1 MMEDVSPVLVA
12 IVGASGVVA
21 GGLGSLLGLGGGV
34 FLVPLL
40 VLGLGLPMPQ
50 AVAIS
55 LTTVVA
61 TSSVVAARVT
71 GQHLINL
78 RLGMLLE
85 VATAAGGLL
94 GGLTATSLTPATLQ
108 RLFAIVMVAIAGVTL
123 ARRNR
128 RNVHFE
134 HDADPGR
141 LGGRFADPQSG
152 REVTYRVKRLP
163 LALLGSFVAGNLS
176 SLLGIGGGVLKVPLL
191 NAWCGVPLRVAAA
204 TSALMIGV
212 TAVPGAIIYFG
223 NGQLRPA
230 LAAAAVLGV
239 QAGAPLAVRLGL
251 RLTDKSLSLLLVAV
265 MLMVAASM
273 IVGVR

>member
-1 MMEDVSPVLVA
+1 MLDVSPLLVL
-12 IVGASGVVA
+12 IVGLAGIVA

-40 VLGLGLPMPQ
+40 VVALGLPMPQ

-61 TSSVVAARVT
+61 TSSVVASRVT
-71 GQHLINL
+71 GRHLINL

-94 GGLTATSLTPATLQ
+94 GGLTAMALTPLMLQ
-108 RLFAIVMVAIAGVTL
+108 YLFAAVMLFIAAVTL

-128 RNVHFE
+128 RNVQLAS
-134 HDADPGR
+134 DADPGW
-141 LGGRFADPQSG
+141 LGGRFADPQAG
-152 REVTYRVKRLP
+152 RVVTYRVKRLP
-163 LALLGSFVAGNLS
+163 LALAGSFVAGNLS

-239 QAGAPLAVRLGL
+239 QAGAPLAARLGL
-251 RLTDKSLSLLLVAV
+251 ALTDKALSLLLVGV
-265 MLMVAASM
+265 MLFVAASM
-273 IVGVR
+273 LLGVR

>member
-1 MMEDVSPVLVA
+1 MADVSALLVL
-12 IVGASGVVA
+12 IVGLSGVVA
-21 GGLGSLLGLGGGV
+21 GALGSLLGLGGGV

-61 TSSVVAARVT
+61 TSSVVAARIT

-94 GGLTATSLTPATLQ
+94 GGLTATSLSPQALQ
-108 RLFAIVMVAIAGVTL
+108 RLFAVVMVAIAGVTG

-128 RNVHFE
+128 RNVRFDS
-134 HDADPGR
+134 DADPGR
-141 LGGRFADPQSG
+141 LGGRFPDPESG
-152 REVTYRVKRLP
+152 REVSYRVKRLP
-163 LALLGSFVAGNLS
+163 VAMVGSFVAGNLS

-239 QAGAPLAVRLGL
+239 QAGAPLAARLGL
-251 RLTDKSLSLLLVAV
+251 KLTEKALSLLLVTV
-265 MLMVAASM
+265 MLLVALSM
-273 IVGVR
+273 FLGVR

>member
-1 MMEDVSPVLVA
+1 MLDASPLLVL
-12 IVGASGVVA
+12 IVGLAGIVA

-34 FLVPLL
+34 LLVPLL
-40 VLGLGLPMPQ
+40 VVALGLPMPQ

-61 TSSVVAARVT
+61 TSSVVASRMT
-71 GQHLINL
+71 GRHLINL

-94 GGLTATSLTPATLQ
+94 GGLTAATLAPRTLQ
-108 RLFAIVMVAIAGVTL
+108 YLFAAVMVFIAAVTV

-128 RNVHFE
+128 CNVQFAS
-134 HDADPGR
+134 DVDPGW
-141 LGGRFADPQSG
+141 LGGRFADPQSSQV
-152 REVTYRVKRLP
+152 VTYRVQRLP
-163 LALLGSFVAGNLS
+163 LALAGSFVAGNLS

-239 QAGAPLAVRLGL
+239 QAGAPLAARLGL
-251 RLTDKSLSLLLVAV
+251 ALTDKALSLLLVGV
-265 MLMVAASM
+265 MLFVAASM
-273 IVGVR
+273 LLGTR

>member
-1 MMEDVSPVLVA
+1 MLDVSPLLVL
-12 IVGASGVVA
+12 IVGLAGIVA
-21 GGLGSLLGLGGGV
+21 GGLGALLGLGGGV

-40 VLGLGLPMPQ
+40 VVALGLPMPQ

-61 TSSVVAARVT
+61 TSSVVASRVT
-71 GQHLINL
+71 GRHLINL

-94 GGLTATSLTPATLQ
+94 GGLTAMALTPLLLQ
-108 RLFAIVMVAIAGVTL
+108 YLFAAVMLFIAAVTL

-128 RNVHFE
+128 RNVQLAT
-134 HDADPGR
+134 DADPGW
-141 LGGRFADPQSG
+141 LGGRFHDPQSG
-152 REVTYRVKRLP
+152 RVVTYRVKRLP
-163 LALLGSFVAGNLS
+163 LALAGSFVAGNLS

-239 QAGAPLAVRLGL
+239 QAGAPLAARLGL
-251 RLTDKSLSLLLVAV
+251 ALTDKALSLLLVGV
-265 MLMVAASM
+265 MLFVAASM
-273 IVGVR
+273 LLGVR

>member
-1 MMEDVSPVLVA
+1 MLDVSPLLVL
-12 IVGASGVVA
+12 IVGLAGIVA

-40 VLGLGLPMPQ
+40 VVALGLPMPQ

-61 TSSVVAARVT
+61 TSSVVASRVT
-71 GQHLINL
+71 GRHLINL

-94 GGLTATSLTPATLQ
+94 GGLTAMALTPLLLQ
-108 RLFAIVMVAIAGVTL
+108 YLFAAVMLFIAAVTL

-128 RNVHFE
+128 RNVQLAT
-134 HDADPGR
+134 DADPGW
-141 LGGRFADPQSG
+141 LGGRFHDPQSG
-152 REVTYRVKRLP
+152 RVVTYRVKRLP
-163 LALLGSFVAGNLS
+163 LALAGSFVAGNLS

-239 QAGAPLAVRLGL
+239 QAGAPLAARLGL
-251 RLTDKSLSLLLVAV
+251 ALTDKALSLLLVGV
-265 MLMVAASM
+265 MLFVAASM
-273 IVGVR
+273 LLGVR

>member
-1 MMEDVSPVLVA
+1 MLDVSPLLVL
-12 IVGASGVVA
+12 IVGLAGIVA

-40 VLGLGLPMPQ
+40 VVALGLPMPQ

-61 TSSVVAARVT
+61 TSSVVASRVT
-71 GQHLINL
+71 GRHLINL

-94 GGLTATSLTPATLQ
+94 GGLTALALTPLMLQ
-108 RLFAIVMVAIAGVTL
+108 YLFAAVMLFIAAVTL

-128 RNVHFE
+128 RNVQLAS
-134 HDADPGR
+134 DADPGW
-141 LGGRFADPQSG
+141 LGGRFPDPQSG
-152 REVTYRVKRLP
+152 RVVTYRVKRLP
-163 LALLGSFVAGNLS
+163 LALAGSFVAGNLS

-239 QAGAPLAVRLGL
+239 QAGAPLAARLGL
-251 RLTDKSLSLLLVAV
+251 ALTDKALSLLLVGV
-265 MLMVAASM
+265 MLFVAASM
-273 IVGVR
+273 LLGVR